1 MLSIALRGDSVIG
14 IYQANPQDDLGLT
27 ILETGKGIF
36 LRGTCVAVMSL
47 NAAQEHLEL
56 GTLTEVNQIE
66 ALNPHFQ
73 CLYDNDRAFGLC
85 GGTTSLDHYVLWLN
99 KCQWLGCEAKFY
111 EPFPFSDNG
120 SVCVCRSCKNKLNIQ
135 ETPRQ
140 FFEIARQNRIAFMLK
155 AISEQMGQPDDR
167 QLSEADIF
175 VWCLK
180 RNLQSQLPT
189 ALLHKLL
196 GMKASASTGR
206 ECDIAPSYEPLEL
219 LDKRLSE
226 VGNG

>member
-1 MLSIALRGDSVIG
+1 MIAILTANTQTRLKQVTFCHGRGIKFNDGMRYAI
-14 IYQANPQDDLGLT
+14 I
-27 ILETGKGIF
+27 E
-36 LRGTCVAVMSL
+36 L
-47 NAAQEHLEL
+47 NSAQEHLSS
-56 GTLTEVNQIE
+56 GIIPAVNQIE

-73 CLYDNDRAFGLC
+73 GLYDNDRAFGLC
-85 GGTTSLDHYVLWLN
+85 GGTTSLDHYVLWLGR
-99 KCQWLGCEAKFY
+99 CQWLGCEHKYY
-111 EPFPFSDNG
+111 EPFPVGDNG

-140 FFEIARQNRIAFMLK
+140 FAEIARQNRIAFMLK
-155 AISEQMGQPDDR
+155 TISEQMGQPDDR

-175 VWCLK
+175 MWCLK

-196 GMKASASTGR
+196 GMKASASTGH
-206 ECDIAPSYEPLEL
+206 ECDIVPSYDPLEL

-226 VGNG
+226 VGND